1 MPNYFQ
7 EQLMVILT
15 TTLSLLTAWSW
26 NSVLQQY
33 LDQYYGRSL
42 STRVLTAVIVTIVTF
57 LIINWLLGHIQQD
70 QLDRVQK
77 INLGNYVIDTVQNL
91 DESDDPTL
99 RTGSRGDNVT
109 QLFA

>member
-42 STRVLTAVIVTIVTF
+42 STRVLAAVIVTIVTF

>member
-1 MPNYFQ
+1 
-7 EQLMVILT
+7 MVILT

-42 STRVLTAVIVTIVTF
+42 STRVLAAVIVTIVTF

>member
-42 STRVLTAVIVTIVTF
+42 STRVLAAVVVTIITF

-77 INLGNYVIDTVQNL
+77 TNLGNYVIDTVQDL

>member
-26 NSVLQQY
+26 KSVLQQY

-42 STRVLTAVIVTIVTF
+42 STRVLAAVIVTIVTF

>member
-42 STRVLTAVIVTIVTF
+42 STRVLAAVIVTIVTF

-77 INLGNYVIDTVQNL
+77 INLGNYVIDTVQDL